1 MEPPFE
7 FSPAGV
13 ALIPSTVGH
22 QLRSGMAGGPQE
34 ETSPLA
40 QHPPMGVLPDG
51 GRKSLSPVCG
61 EELTKG
67 GTTRNR
73 WPQAETAALLSVRLQ
88 MDSEFRDSNLKGP
101 LWEEVSRKLAECGY
115 QRDAKKCKEKFENI
129 YKYYRRTK
137 EGRVGRRDGRSYRFF
152 NELEALEANNINNH
166 INQEILNN
174 NGSENARPRA
184 TYTEDADYGY
194 YPTIDW
200 DGLSLEN
207 LDLLT
212 CCTLSDTSDGCSD
225 DPEYKK
231 DYKSSTSML
240 ILFEDFIKQVIAKQE
255 AMHNRFL
262 EMLEKRENDLLAREA
277 AWREEERAK
286 IDRERQAIA
295 QERSMADLRCDAI
308 ISSLQKIYSKDIK
321 LPHLDPPMIHQFVNA
336 NSDMEESHESKGLT
350 SGSGGRWPRSE
361 VHALIELRKGR
372 GLKFQDVGTK
382 GGLWDDIAAG
392 MARLG
397 YNRSAKRCKEKWENI
412 NKYFRKTKGSNR
424 KRPRN
429 SKTCPYFDEL
439 EIFYQTGMPNSI
451 AVPLAGTDMMSDEEV
466 LEQVIEWFNYQF
478 HIIPCIFR
486 HKASMEI
493 DDDQYDILSL

>member
-1 MEPPFE
+1 METPFE
-7 FSPAGV
+7 FYPAGV
-13 ALIPSTVGH
+13 PPIPSTVSH
-22 QLRSGMAGGPQE
+22 QPRPGMADAPQE
-34 ETSPLA
+34 NTSPLA
-40 QHPPMGVLPDG
+40 QHPSTEVLPAG

-67 GTTRNR
+67 GTARNR
-73 WPQAETAALLSVRLQ
+73 WPQAETAALLRIRLE

-101 LWEEVSRKLAECGY
+101 LWEEVSRKLAEFGY

-152 NELEALEANNINNH
+152 NELEALEANNINDH
-166 INQEILNN
+166 INQDFMNN

-184 TYTEDADYGY
+184 ISTQDADYGY
-194 YPTIDW
+194 HPTIDW
-200 DGLSLEN
+200 DALPFEN

-212 CCTLSDTSDGCSD
+212 CCNLSDSSDGGSD
-225 DPEYKK
+225 DPEYMI
-231 DYKSSTSML
+231 DYKSSTSLL
-240 ILFEDFIKQVIAKQE
+240 ILFENFFKQVVAKQD
-255 AMHNRFL
+255 AMHHRFL

-277 AWREEERAK
+277 AWREEERARV
-286 IDRERQAIA
+286 DRESQAIA
-295 QERSMADLRCDAI
+295 QERSLADLRYDAI
-308 ISSLQKIYSKDIK
+308 ISTLEKICSRDIK
-321 LPHLDPPMIHQFVNA
+321 LSHLDPPMIHQFVNA

-361 VHALIELRKGR
+361 VHALIELRKGK
-372 GLKFQDVGTK
+372 GLKFQETGTK
-382 GGLWDDIAAG
+382 SGLWDDIAAG

-397 YNRSAKRCKEKWENI
+397 YKRSAKRCKEKWENI

-439 EIFYQTGMPNSI
+439 EVFYQKGMPNSF
-451 AVPLAGTDMMSDEEV
+451 AKPLTGTDMISD
-466 LEQVIEWFNYQF
+466 
-478 HIIPCIFR
+478 
-486 HKASMEI
+486 
-493 DDDQYDILSL
+493 D